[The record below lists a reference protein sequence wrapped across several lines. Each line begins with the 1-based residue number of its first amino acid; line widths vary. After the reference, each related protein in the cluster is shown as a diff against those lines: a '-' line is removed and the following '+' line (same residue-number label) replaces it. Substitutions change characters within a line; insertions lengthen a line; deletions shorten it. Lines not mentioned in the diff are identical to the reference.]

1 MVRDWKDL
9 IQLTG
14 DQSFVVERVHIPDT
28 DISIEGAFELPPLA
42 KLSTDDQLFVAMF
55 VQTHGSIKEMERL
68 FGISYPTVKA
78 RLSKIAS
85 RLGGAIV
92 ETTTES
98 AGKSKTAIL
107 EKIEKGEMKVEEA
120 LEFLK

>member
-1 MVRDWKDL
+1 MVRDWKEL

-14 DQSFVVERVHIPDT
+14 DQSFVVECVNIPST
-28 DISIEGAFELPPLA
+28 QIRIEGAFELPPLA

-98 AGKSKTAIL
+98 AGVSRADIL
-107 EKIEKGEMKVEEA
+107 EKIEKGELKVEEA